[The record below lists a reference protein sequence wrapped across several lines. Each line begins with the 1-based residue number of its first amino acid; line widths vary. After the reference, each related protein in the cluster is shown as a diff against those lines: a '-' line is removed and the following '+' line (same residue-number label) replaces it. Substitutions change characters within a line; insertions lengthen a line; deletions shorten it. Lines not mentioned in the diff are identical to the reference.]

1 MVTDDSCGLEAV
13 TASIVIAYVRNNH
26 LPGAILPDLIRTVH
40 QTLLSLDTTTAPP
53 APESARSTPA
63 DVRKSITPDALI
75 SFIDGRPYKTL
86 KRHLTSRGLD
96 AYSYRA
102 RFGLPADYPMVA
114 ASYSRD
120 RSEIAK
126 ALGLGIPNRTKA
138 ATEQPRSGL

>member
-13 TASIVIAYVRNNH
+13 TASIIIAYVRNNR

-40 QTLLSLDTTTAPP
+40 QTLLSLGTTTAPP
-53 APESARSTPA
+53 APDSARPTPA
-63 DVRKSITPDALI
+63 EVRKSITPDALI

-102 RFGLPADYPMVA
+102 RFGLPVLAAGRAGSGGRRGSSRLRAARRRADPA
-114 ASYSRD
+114 LSRTYQMSIG
-120 RSEIAK
+120 R
-126 ALGLGIPNRTKA
+126 
-138 ATEQPRSGL
+138 

>member
-13 TASIVIAYVRNNH
+13 TANIIIAYVRNNH

-40 QTLLSLDTTTAPP
+40 QTLLSLGTTAPP
-53 APESARSTPA
+53 APESARPTPA
-63 DVRKSITPDALI
+63 EVRKSITPDALI

-96 AYSYRA
+96 ACSYRA
-102 RFGLPADYPMVA
+102 RFGLPAVYPMVA

-126 ALGLGIPNRTKA
+126 ALGLGIPDRAKA

>member
-1 MVTDDSCGLEAV
+1 MRRAALEPRQAV
-13 TASIVIAYVRNNH
+13 TANIIIAYVRNNH

-40 QTLLSLDTTTAPP
+40 QTLLSLGTTAPP
-53 APESARSTPA
+53 APESARPTPA
-63 DVRKSITPDALI
+63 EVRKSITPDALI

-96 AYSYRA
+96 ACSYRA

-126 ALGLGIPNRTKA
+126 ALGLGIPDRAKA

>member
-13 TASIVIAYVRNNH
+13 TANIIIAYVRNNH

-40 QTLLSLDTTTAPP
+40 HTLPSLGTTAPP
-53 APESARSTPA
+53 APESARPTPA
-63 DVRKSITPDALI
+63 EVRKSITPDALI

-96 AYSYRA
+96 ACSYRA

-126 ALGLGIPNRTKA
+126 ALGLGIPDRAKA